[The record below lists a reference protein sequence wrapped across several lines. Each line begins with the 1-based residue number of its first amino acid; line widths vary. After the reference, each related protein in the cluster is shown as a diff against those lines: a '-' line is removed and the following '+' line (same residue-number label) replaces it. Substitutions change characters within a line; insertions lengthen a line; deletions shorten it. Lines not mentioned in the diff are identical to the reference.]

1 MKKFSTR
8 KELHSVPAPTDRPFI
23 EIWHETTKGFG
34 ARIMKAA
41 ARDGEER
48 RVYLARFSD
57 DGKDKKQVLGT
68 FEELSYDDALR
79 KALDLRSNV
88 KYEKAT
94 GKKALPTLG
103 RALEEY
109 LEDREDKM
117 RAASAED
124 YKKKWAYL
132 APHQDDN
139 VLLLDSDFWLNKH
152 AELRKVGRPT
162 ADAVLRL
169 AHAVYQSLVDDERLT
184 SNPVRRVAA
193 KKEIFAASQ
202 PRQSVIARADMPKL
216 WAWIHARA
224 HSGVKDLV
232 LLTLFTGLR
241 DAVVGSLRWDQ
252 VDFDGRLLHV
262 PAETRGNKAGVR
274 VWVPVCDWLYEN
286 VLLPRHQARLPNNPW
301 VIPSHKKA
309 GKALSEYRGTCDT
322 MRDEI
327 NVYIHP
333 HMLRKTFATIALQAV
348 GSDLIVSRMLTH
360 SVKSKGKSDSAAAT
374 GGYLVQDDE
383 LLREAFNKTSTRIL
397 EYAGVS
403 SPPLADESVKADPNG
418 LPSGALSLEDK
429 VRLLQAA
436 GKLPPELA
444 AALGLTDGV
453 ARGSCVVSDS
463 PEN

>member
-23 EIWHETTKGFG
+23 EIWHETAKGFG

-48 RVYLARFSD
+48 RVYLARFSSA

-68 FEELSYDDALR
+68 FEELSYDDAMR
-79 KALDLRSNV
+79 QALDLRANV

-109 LEDREDKM
+109 LEDRKGKM
-117 RAASAED
+117 REASAED
-124 YKKKWAYL
+124 YKRKWAYL
-132 APHQDDN
+132 AEHHDDN
-139 VLLLDSDFWLNKH
+139 VLLLDSEFWLNKH
-152 AELRKVGRPT
+152 AALGKIGRPT

-184 SNPVRRVAA
+184 TNPVKRVAV

-202 PRQSVIARADMPKL
+202 PRQSVISRADLPKMWSWL
-216 WAWIHARA
+216 HARA
-224 HSGVKDLV
+224 HTGVKDLV

-241 DAVVGSLRWDQ
+241 DSVVGNLQWDQ
-252 VDFDGRLLHV
+252 VDMEGRLLHV

-274 VWVPVCDWLYEN
+274 VWVPVCDWLYEY
-286 VLLPRHQARLPNNPW
+286 VLLPRRQARLSANPW

-322 MRDEI
+322 MREEI

-383 LLREAFNKTSTRIL
+383 LLREAFNKTAARIL

-403 SPPLADESVKADPNG
+403 MQPSADVPGNAEPNNIPAG
-418 LPSGALSLEDK
+418 SLSLEDK

-444 AALGLTDGV
+444 AALGLEAVV
-453 ARGSCVVSDS
+453 AAGK
-463 PEN
+463 P